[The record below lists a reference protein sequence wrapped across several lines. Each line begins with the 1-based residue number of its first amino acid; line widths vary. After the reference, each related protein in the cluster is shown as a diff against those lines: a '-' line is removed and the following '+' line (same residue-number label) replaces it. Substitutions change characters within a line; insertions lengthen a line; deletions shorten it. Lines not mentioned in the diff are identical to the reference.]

1 MISTKKHIAATLTA
15 AILTTALT
23 VPAVA
28 KEDRPGSWTVPLA
41 VTKNRARSGILAFHK
56 NQCRGHFLPLGA
68 SRGSVSP
75 LPLQPPQYW
84 QVQAGIFT
92 NFRKSIMPGEKTK
105 FALRTSP
112 ETQQLVKEMCSLDN
126 CRLQSERQSVLL
138 APVKFCVAKQRIK
151 ALEKISSFL
160 R

>member
-1 MISTKKHIAATLTA
+1 MTSTKKHIAATLTA

-56 NQCRGHFLPLGA
+56 NQCGGHFLPLGA
-68 SRGSVSP
+68 SRGSVFP

-84 QVQAGIFT
+84 RVQAGIFT

-138 APVKFCVAKQRIK
+138 APCQI
-151 ALEKISSFL
+151 L
-160 R
+160 RCKTKNKSPRKNQ